1 MTHTQSQLIHVNFL
15 VVVYSTSPDLTTTLK
30 SLATL
35 DFQAAKILPEFSIWD
50 NSEQGF
56 GKASISTLPGEVTYH
71 HSGKNEPLS
80 KVYNTLISNSA
91 GSDYFIVLDD
101 DSSITNDYIASLD
114 LFFRSRVP
122 VAVPQI
128 LFNHNLISPGIIK
141 GVRGRALNLQNL
153 VTGPVPSKNIVAM
166 MSGTVISKD
175 ALSQGLKFD
184 ERLNFYGVDT
194 RFFIDYA
201 NAYSEIFI
209 LKTSIPHS
217 SALRET
223 GQAYTKKV
231 QRFRNLILSRPL
243 VFDYVKHHKFK
254 ISLYVLLFSL
264 NTCLKE
270 KNIRYLSLMLLLLDI
285 LNPRKSYAR

>member
-15 VVVYSTSPDLTTTLK
+15 VVVYSTRPDLTTTLK

-35 DFQAAKILPEFSIWD
+35 DFQSARILPKFSIWD

-56 GKASISTLPGEVTYH
+56 GEASISTLPGEVTYH
-71 HSGKNEPLS
+71 HSGRNEPLS

-101 DSSITNDYIASLD
+101 DSSITNDYISSLD
-114 LFFRSRVP
+114 LFFRSSVP
-122 VAVPQI
+122 VGVPQI
-128 LFNHNLISPGIIK
+128 LFNQNLISPGVIK

-166 MSGTVISKD
+166 MSGTVISKE

-201 NAYSEIFI
+201 NVYSEIFI
-209 LKTSIPHS
+209 LKTSMLHS

-243 VFDYVKHHKFK
+243 VFDYVKHHRFK

-270 KNIRYLSLMLLLLDI
+270 KNIRYLSLMLLSLHI

>member
-1 MTHTQSQLIHVNFL
+1 MTRTQSQLVQVNFL
-15 VVVYSTSPDLTTTLK
+15 VVVYSTSPSSTTTLK

-35 DFQAAKILPEFSIWD
+35 DFQLAGILPEFSIWD

-56 GKASISTLPGEVTYH
+56 GEASIPTLPGEVTYH

-101 DSSITNDYIASLD
+101 DSSITSDYISSLD

-128 LFNHNLISPGIIK
+128 LFNHKLISPGIIK
-141 GVRGRALNLQNL
+141 GVRGRALSLQNL

-166 MSGTVISKD
+166 MSGTVISKE
-175 ALSQGLKFD
+175 ALSRGLKFD
-184 ERLNFYGVDT
+184 ERLSFYGVDT

-201 NAYSEIFI
+201 NCFREIFI

-217 SALRET
+217 SALRES
-223 GQAYTKKV
+223 GQAYTQKV

-243 VFDYVKHHKFK
+243 VFDYVKHHKLK
-254 ISLYVLLFSL
+254 ISLYILLFSL
-264 NTCLKE
+264 NTCRKE
-270 KNIRYLSLMLLLLDI
+270 KNIRYLSLMLLALHI

>member
-1 MTHTQSQLIHVNFL
+1 MHTQNQRVHVNFL
-15 VVVYSTSPDLTTTLK
+15 VVVYSTSPGLTTTLK
-30 SLATL
+30 SLANL
-35 DFQAAKILPEFSIWD
+35 DFQSAGILPKFSIWD

-56 GKASISTLPGEVTYH
+56 GEASVPTLPGEITYY
-71 HSGKNEPLS
+71 HSGKNERLS
-80 KVYNTLISNSA
+80 MVYNTLISNSA
-91 GSDYFIVLDD
+91 ESDYFVVLDD
-101 DSSITNDYIASLD
+101 DSSVTNHYISSLD
-114 LFFRSRVP
+114 LFFRSTVP

-128 LFNHNLISPGIIK
+128 LFNHNLISPGTIK
-141 GVRGRALNLQNL
+141 GVRGRALNVQDL

-166 MSGTVISKD
+166 MSGTVISKE

-184 ERLNFYGVDT
+184 ERLSFYGVDT

-201 NAYSEIFI
+201 NYYSEIFI
-209 LKTSIPHS
+209 LNTSIPHS
-217 SALRET
+217 SALREG

-270 KNIRYLSLMLLLLDI
+270 KNIRYLSLMLLSLHI
-285 LNPRKSYAR
+285 LIPRKSYAR

>member
-30 SLATL
+30 SLTTL
-35 DFQAAKILPEFSIWD
+35 DFPSARILPKFSIWD

-101 DSSITNDYIASLD
+101 DSGITNDYISSLD
-114 LFFRSRVP
+114 LFFRSSVP

-128 LFNHNLISPGIIK
+128 LFNHNLISPGTVK

-166 MSGTVISKD
+166 MSGTVISKE

-201 NAYSEIFI
+201 NVYSEIFI

-217 SALRET
+217 SALRES

-243 VFDYVKHHKFK
+243 VFDYVKHHKLK

-270 KNIRYLSLMLLLLDI
+270 KNIRYLSLMLLSLHI

>member
-1 MTHTQSQLIHVNFL
+1 MTYTQSQVQVNFL
-15 VVVYSTSPDLTTTLK
+15 VVVYSTSPGLTTTLK

-35 DFQAAKILPEFSIWD
+35 DFQSARILPKFSIWD
-50 NSEQGF
+50 NSEHGF
-56 GKASISTLPGEVTYH
+56 GEASIPTLPGEVTYH

-80 KVYNTLISNSA
+80 KVYNALISCSA
-91 GSDYFIVLDD
+91 DSDYFIVLDD
-101 DSSITNDYIASLD
+101 DSSITNDYISSLD
-114 LFFRSRVP
+114 VFFRSSVP

-128 LFNHNLISPGIIK
+128 LFNNSLISPGTIK
-141 GVRGRALNLQNL
+141 GVRGRALNLQDL

-166 MSGTVISKD
+166 MSGTVISKE
-175 ALSQGLKFD
+175 ALSRGLKFD
-184 ERLNFYGVDT
+184 ERLSFYGVDT

-201 NAYSEIFI
+201 NIYSEIFI
-209 LKTSIPHS
+209 LKASIPHS
-217 SALRET
+217 SALREN

-243 VFDYVKHHKFK
+243 VFDYVKHHKIK

-270 KNIRYLSLMLLLLDI
+270 KNIRYLSLMLLSLYI

>member
-1 MTHTQSQLIHVNFL
+1 MTLTQSQLVQVNFL
-15 VVVYSTSPDLTTTLK
+15 VVVYSTNPSLTTTLK

-35 DFQAAKILPEFSIWD
+35 DFQSAGIIPKFSIWD

-56 GKASISTLPGEVTYH
+56 GEASIPTLPGQITYH
-71 HSGKNEPLS
+71 HSGKNEHLS

-101 DSSITNDYIASLD
+101 DSSITNDYISSLD

-128 LFNHNLISPGIIK
+128 LFNHSLISPGTIK
-141 GVRGRALNLQNL
+141 GVRGRALNLQSL
-153 VTGPVPSKNIVAM
+153 ATGPVPSKNIVAM
-166 MSGTVISKD
+166 MSGTVISKE
-175 ALSQGLKFD
+175 ALSRGLKFD
-184 ERLNFYGVDT
+184 ERLSFYGVDT

-201 NAYSEIFI
+201 NCYNEIFI

-217 SALRET
+217 SALREG
-223 GQAYTKKV
+223 GQAYAKKV

-243 VFDYVKHHKFK
+243 VFDYVKYHKFK

-270 KNIRYLSLMLLLLDI
+270 RNIRYLSLMLLALHVLS
-285 LNPRKSYAR
+285 PRKSYAR